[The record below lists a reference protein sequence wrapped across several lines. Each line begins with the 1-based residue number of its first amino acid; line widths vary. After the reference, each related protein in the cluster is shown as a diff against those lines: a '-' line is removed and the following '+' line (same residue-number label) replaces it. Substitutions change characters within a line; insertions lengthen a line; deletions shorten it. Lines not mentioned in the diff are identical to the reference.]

1 METVHI
7 DLAGPYEP
15 SIGGSVYLITFV
27 DSASRWMRPYG
38 MASKAEATK
47 YVQTFLADMN
57 GMGTPR
63 CFRTDN
69 GGEFT
74 SRIYTDFCDSAGI
87 RHEYTATGKTQ
98 QNEVVEI
105 AIWRAMKGR
114 HVARREVR
122 RLFPDVDAVGNLF
135 LSLWLEAFL

>member
-1 METVHI
+1 MRTV
-7 DLAGPYEP
+7 
-15 SIGGSVYLITFV
+15 SW
-27 DSASRWMRPYG
+27 WMRPYG
-38 MASKAEATK
+38 MKSKSETTLF
-47 YVQTFLADMN
+47 VQRFLADMN
-57 GMGTPR
+57 DMPTPR
-63 CFRTDN
+63 CFRADN
-69 GGEFT
+69 RGEFT
-74 SRIYTDFCDSAGI
+74 SRSYTDFCDSAGI